1 MRARVTSLQL
11 DPNMTDGGIEFLEEL
26 LIPKL
31 KVQKGFRGFLGLTN
45 TEGKALTI
53 SLWETEAD
61 MTATESTG
69 WYQAQVVKAAP
80 LLSDEPELE
89 HYEVRI
95 KEDQG

>member
-1 MRARVTSLQL
+1 MRARVTSLHL
-11 DPNMTDGGIEFLEEL
+11 DPNMTDGGIQLLQKE

-31 KVQKGFRGFLGLTN
+31 KLQKGFRGFLALAN
-45 TEGKALTI
+45 TEGKAVTI
-53 SLWETEAD
+53 SLWDTEAD

-69 WYQAQVVKAAP
+69 WYQAQVAKAAP

-95 KEDQG
+95 NV